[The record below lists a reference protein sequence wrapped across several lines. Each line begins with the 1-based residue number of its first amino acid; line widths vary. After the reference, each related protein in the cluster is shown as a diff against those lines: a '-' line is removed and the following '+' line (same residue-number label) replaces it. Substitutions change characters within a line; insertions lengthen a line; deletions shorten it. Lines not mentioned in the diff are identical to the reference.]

1 MTLLKDHFDIA
12 ICIPSKDEGAT
23 ISNVVGIVDAG
34 LREYFPDKKSIIINI
49 DSHSSDDTCDH
60 FLSTPSVTPKI
71 SIKESRDSRLGK
83 GINLHKF
90 FSLAEQMTVECGV
103 LIDGDLESITP
114 KWIFQLIQPVLAD
127 KIDFVTPLYSRHK
140 YDATITNQLCFPLLY
155 GKWGV
160 AVRQPI
166 GGEFAFSRRY
176 ISSALNELNLL
187 TKNQDGVLP
196 YVDAFGIDIFLTTHA
211 LRNQFSIHQSY
222 LGQKLHRFRE
232 ISTLK
237 NMFSDVAAAL
247 LTQLAKEQIG
257 DPPKDYSLDLLE
269 ATPAFETD
277 IAIDGKAIKSHL
289 IAERSKLNDAAL
301 QLYQKF
307 GGIAKP
313 GSNSGDADALLTIN
327 SDEWIKILAYLLQNP
342 VQPSSLSNT
351 LSALYPLFIGR
362 LHEQFRQVANL
373 NYQESEQ
380 LTLTQ
385 AAQLKGRL

>member
-1 MTLLKDHFDIA
+1 MTILKEHFDIA
-12 ICIPSKDEGAT
+12 VCIPSKDEGAT
-23 ISNVVGIVDAG
+23 ISNVVSIVDAG
-34 LREYFPDKKSIIINI
+34 LREYFPEKKSIIINI
-49 DSHSSDDTCDH
+49 DSHSSDDTCAH
-60 FLSTPSVTPKI
+60 FLSTPSVTEKI
-71 SIKESRDSRLGK
+71 SIKESRNSKLGK

-90 FSLAEQMTVECGV
+90 FSLAEQMSVECGV

-127 KIDFVTPLYSRHK
+127 NVDFVTPLYSRHK

-166 GGEFAFSRRY
+166 GGEFAFSRKY
-176 ISSALNELNLL
+176 ISSALNELNQL
-187 TKNQDGVLP
+187 TDTQNSVLP

-247 LTQLAKEQIG
+247 LTQLAKEQTG
-257 DPPKDYSLDLLE
+257 EPPKSYSLDLLE

-277 IAIDGKAIKSHL
+277 IVIDGETSKAHL
-289 IAERSKLNDAAL
+289 MTEHSKLGNTAL
-301 QLYQKF
+301 KIYQKLSS
-307 GGIAKP
+307 IAKP
-313 GSNSGDADALLTIN
+313 QSSPSTTDVLLMIN
-327 SDEWIKILAYLLQNP
+327 SDEWVRVLAYLLKNP
-342 VQPSSLSNT
+342 VEPKSLSDT
-351 LSALYPLFIGR
+351 LSALYLLFIGR
-362 LHEQFRQVANL
+362 LNEQFRQVAKL
-373 NYQESEQ
+373 NYQESER

-385 AAQLKGRL
+385 AAQLRERL

>member
-1 MTLLKDHFDIA
+1 MTILKDHFDIA

-23 ISNVVGIVDAG
+23 ISNVVKIVDAG
-34 LREYFPDKKSIIINI
+34 LREYFPEKKSIIINV
-49 DSHSSDDTCDH
+49 DSHSSDDTCTH

-90 FSLAEQMTVECGV
+90 FSLAEQMSIECGA

-114 KWIFQLIQPVLAD
+114 KWIYQLIQPVLAD
-127 KIDFVTPLYSRHK
+127 NIDFVTPLYSRHK

-155 GKWGV
+155 GKWSV

-166 GGEFAFSRRY
+166 GGEFAFSRRF
-176 ISSALNELNLL
+176 ISSALNELNSLAE
-187 TKNQDGVLP
+187 NQDSVLP

-232 ISTLK
+232 ISSLK

-247 LTQLAKEQIG
+247 LTQLAKEHKG
-257 DPPKDYSLDLLE
+257 DLPKSYPLALLE
-269 ATPAFETD
+269 STPAFETD
-277 IAIDGKAIKSHL
+277 IVIDGEASKAHL
-289 IAERSKLNDAAL
+289 IAEYSKLNDAAL
-301 QLYQKF
+301 EIYQALAK
-307 GGIAKP
+307 IAKP
-313 GSNSGDADALLTIN
+313 QNNPGNEGALLTIN
-327 SDEWIKILAYLLQNP
+327 SDEWIKILAYLLHHP
-342 VQPSSLSNT
+342 VQAKALSDT

-362 LHEQFRQVANL
+362 LNEQFKQVANL
-373 NYQESEQ
+373 DYQDSER
-380 LTLTQ
+380 LTLMQ
-385 AAQLKGRL
+385 AAQLKERL